1 MINLNKD
8 QKNALNVVIEA
19 LSQGEPA
26 AIIGAAG
33 TGKSTMAAEVARV
46 AKAKL
51 GIADVVYMAPTN
63 KAALVLQEKCGSG
76 YTIHSS
82 IYKYDDEGNHLKN
95 RPGRIH
101 VGAEPACNER

>member
-46 AKAKL
+46 TFF
-51 GIADVVYMAPTN
+51 GEAD
-63 KAALVLQEKCGSG
+63 
-76 YTIHSS
+76 
-82 IYKYDDEGNHLKN
+82 GNDF
-95 RPGRIH
+95 
-101 VGAEPACNER
+101 